1 MLTSAF
7 RACSLAAATA
17 VLLAAGI
24 ARADCVD
31 RMRDMTAAERA
42 YHQRGVA
49 ALAAALPGPP
59 AGAELK
65 GRPFDFKAPS
75 LSAGASVCG
84 AALGNFNVTADA
96 GYLYTFPKA
105 EADRL
110 YVERRAVVERIR
122 AIEALPPDKAASAPA
137 LILGQ
142 RNAEWCGHGPI
153 LEEDIALSNN
163 SLDLIGQA
171 RMLYQHA
178 AETQGGGATEDTLAY
193 FRDVPDFRNYTLC
206 ELPHTPLMSATAQ
219 GDRDFAMTMARNFLY
234 SSLMVLVWDQLQNS
248 KDAQLAAIAAKSLKE
263 VRYHLRHSRDWLV
276 RLGDGTDES
285 HAKAQAALDQLIP
298 YTQEFWAVSPH
309 EAAALANGTGIDM
322 AALQNDWNQIV
333 NEALQEAT
341 LKRPADGGF
350 VPTGKQGIHSEH
362 LGFVLAEMQS
372 LARSHP
378 QATW

>member
-1 MLTSAF
+1 LH
-7 RACSLAAATA
+7 LA
-17 VLLAAGI
+17 
-24 ARADCVD
+24 D
-31 RMRDMTAAERA
+31 
-42 YHQRGVA
+42 
-49 ALAAALPGPP
+49 
-59 AGAELK
+59 
-65 GRPFDFKAPS
+65 
-75 LSAGASVCG
+75 
-84 AALGNFNVTADA
+84 N
-96 GYLYTFPKA
+96 
-105 EADRL
+105 
-110 YVERRAVVERIR
+110 
-122 AIEALPPDKAASAPA
+122 A

-178 AETQGGGATEDTLAY
+178 AELQGGGATEDTLAY

-234 SSLMVLVWDQLQNS
+234 SSLMVLVWDQLQM
-248 KDAQLAAIAAKSLKE
+248 
-263 VRYHLRHSRDWLV
+263 

-309 EAAALANGTGIDM
+309 EAAALANGSGVDL

-333 NEALQEAT
+333 DEALQEAT

-350 VPTGKQGIHSEH
+350 VPTGKQGLHSEH

-372 LARSHP
+372 LARTHP